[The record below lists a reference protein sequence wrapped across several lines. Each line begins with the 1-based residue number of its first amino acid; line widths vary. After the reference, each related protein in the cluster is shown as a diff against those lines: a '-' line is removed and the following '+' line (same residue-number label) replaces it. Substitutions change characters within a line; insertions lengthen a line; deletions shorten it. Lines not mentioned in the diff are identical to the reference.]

1 MRVSEGDLKGR
12 MVELSHPE
20 MFTEHEEVIVFTR
33 GEFSRTYRS
42 IMEQIDYIVK
52 VDLHLDRSEDW
63 KLMGYW
69 PKIMQKVHRIDVNMD
84 SIFKKGPIQGYLD
97 AYLYEDIQTS
107 QEEAPVSAKE
117 LSPIIKASNLNP
129 LYERF

>member
-1 MRVSEGDLKGR
+1 MRVSEGDLNGR

-20 MFTEHEEVIVFTR
+20 MFTDHEEVIVFTR
-33 GEFSRTYRS
+33 EAFSRTYRS
-42 IMEQIDYIVK
+42 IMEQLDYIVK

-84 SIFKKGPIQGYLD
+84 SILKIEPLQGYLD
-97 AYLYEDIQTS
+97 AYLYEDIQSS
-107 QEEAPVSAKE
+107 QSKVQVAEKEAIPT
-117 LSPIIKASNLNP
+117 IKASNLNS
-129 LYERF
+129 LFERI

>member
-12 MVELSHPE
+12 MAELSHPE
-20 MFTEHEEVIVFTR
+20 MFQEHEEVIVFTR
-33 GEFSRTYRS
+33 DEFSRTYRS

-52 VDLHLDRSEDW
+52 VDLHLDRSQDW

-84 SIFKKGPIQGYLD
+84 SLLIKEPLQGYLD
-97 AYLYEDIQTS
+97 AYLYEHNQSS
-107 QEEAPVSAKE
+107 QDKVQVA
-117 LSPIIKASNLNP
+117 ASESILQLKP
-129 LYERF
+129 